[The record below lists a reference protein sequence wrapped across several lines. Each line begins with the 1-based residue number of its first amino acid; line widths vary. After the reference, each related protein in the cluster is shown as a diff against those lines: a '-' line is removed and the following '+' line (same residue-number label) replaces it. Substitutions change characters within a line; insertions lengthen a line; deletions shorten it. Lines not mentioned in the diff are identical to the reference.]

1 MHNTT
6 SFSPIIQLP
15 MQLDKIKRLN
25 NFVVICINKPWML
38 QTCGSVFV

>member
-25 NFVVICINKPWML
+25 NFVVIC
-38 QTCGSVFV
+38 QTMDVANLRDHG